1 MSWKRCSSR
10 PPVRVLSICLHIL
23 LRSYQRSDTSIMAR
37 DTLQRCLWC
46 IKVTDKLIIASR
58 IHSAV
63 VRWGLLMLPQSQPE
77 DQQAVLPLPSHL
89 EKGHLGS
96 L

>member
-1 MSWKRCSSR
+1 
-10 PPVRVLSICLHIL
+10 
-23 LRSYQRSDTSIMAR
+23 MAR

-63 VRWGLLMLPQSQPE
+63 VRWGLLMPPQSQPE
-77 DQQAVLPLPSHL
+77 DQQACVTTALS
-89 EKGHLGS
+89 LGERTPW
-96 L
+96 